1 MSGIS
6 ERSGRPDAGEVQQ
19 ILDAVPFV
27 RTLGIRV
34 SMVDDRLTVC
44 LPYAP
49 HIVGNPKVPALH
61 GGALA
66 SLLQIAATA
75 ELIRVTAARKP
86 PRMFSQTIEYLAG
99 AGMLDTVATA
109 TVVSRSRRYA
119 NVRVEERQ
127 GTSTRPAAVATVQ
140 FLLVE

>member
-1 MSGIS
+1 MSGTS
-6 ERSGRPDAGEVQQ
+6 ERSQRPSAAEVQQ

-27 RTLGIRV
+27 RTLGIRL
-34 SMVDDRLTVC
+34 SMVDDRLSVC

-75 ELIRVTAARKP
+75 ELIRVTAASKP

-99 AGMLDTVATA
+99 ADMLDTVATA

-119 NVRVEERQ
+119 NVRVEARQ
-127 GTSTRPAAVATVQ
+127 GTSSRPAAVATVQ
-140 FLLVE
+140 FLLVV

>member
-6 ERSGRPDAGEVQQ
+6 ERSGRPDAAEVQQ
-19 ILDAVPFV
+19 ILDAAPFV

-34 SMVDDRLTVC
+34 STVDDRLTVC

-49 HIVGNPKVPALH
+49 HIVDNPKVPALH

-99 AGMLDTVATA
+99 ADMLDTVATA
-109 TVVSRSRRYA
+109 TVISRSRRYA
-119 NVRVEERQ
+119 NVRVEARQ

>member
-1 MSGIS
+1 MSSVS
-6 ERSGRPDAGEVQQ
+6 ERSGRPDAAEVQQ

-27 RTLGIRV
+27 RTLGVRV

-66 SLLQIAATA
+66 SLLQITATA

-119 NVRVEERQ
+119 NVRVEARQ